1 MLALAGTVALA
12 AAAATAAS
20 SQQGAVT
27 TTAKTLPNFV
37 MVLTDDL
44 GWNTAWHNPD
54 VISPTLDAMVKES
67 IEMRRHCEPSESR
80 QSCTSLLCPC
90 PSP

>member
-1 MLALAGTVALA
+1 MLACSVALA
-12 AAAATAAS
+12 AVATAAAAS
-20 SQQGAVT
+20 PMTGAVT
-27 TTAKTLPNFV
+27 TKAKTLPNFV

-67 IEMRRHCEPSESR
+67 IEMRRHCEP
-80 QSCTSLLCPC
+80 CTSLLCPC

>member
-1 MLALAGTVALA
+1 MLACSVALA
-12 AAAATAAS
+12 AVVTAAAASPMRAA
-20 SQQGAVT
+20 
-27 TTAKTLPNFV
+27 LPNLV

-67 IEMRRHCEPSESR
+67 IEMRRHCEP
-80 QSCTSLLCPC
+80 CTSLLCPC

>member
-12 AAAATAAS
+12 VAAATAAS
-20 SQQGAVT
+20 PKTGAVT
-27 TTAKTLPNFV
+27 TMAKPLPNFV

-67 IEMRRHCEPSESR
+67 IEMRRHCEP
-80 QSCTSLLCPC
+80 CTSLLCPC

>member
-67 IEMRRHCEPSESR
+67 IEMRRHCEP
-80 QSCTSLLCPC
+80 CTSLLCPC

>member
-12 AAAATAAS
+12 VAAATAAS
-20 SQQGAVT
+20 PKTGAVT
-27 TTAKTLPNFV
+27 TTAKSLNAALPNFV

-67 IEMRRHCEPSESR
+67 IEMRRHCEP
-80 QSCTSLLCPC
+80 CTSLLCPC